1 MMLRPSIDSLLDRVN
16 SKYSLVILSAKRAHE
31 LDAGAKPTLDQFDS
45 VKNVGRA
52 LEEIDAETLV
62 NDPHPEIKRA
72 RLKMEQEENQAAQ
85 KREQQELEARIREEQ
100 NL

>member
-1 MMLRPSIDSLLDRVN
+1 M
-16 SKYSLVILSAKRAHE
+16 
-31 LDAGAKPTLDQFDS
+31 DQFESD
-45 VKNVGRA
+45 KNVGRA
-52 LEEIDAETLV
+52 LEEIDAETLI

-72 RLKMEQEENQAAQ
+72 RLKMEQEENQAVQ

>member
-31 LDAGAKPTLDQFDS
+31 LDADAKPTLDQFDS

-52 LEEIDAETLV
+52 LEEIDAETLI

-72 RLKMEQEENQAAQ
+72 RLKMEQEENKAVQ